1 MTTDDQDNL
10 LRQEEKDTLAELTNI
25 PMGTGVATL
34 SARMGTTIEIGT
46 PTVSA
51 GETLEEAV
59 TTLGAGDKTLL
70 IVHYK
75 EGLSRSTVYI
85 IKTEEARKLATISL
99 TAMGAAPETLPTGPL
114 TDEER
119 EIFADCMTQ
128 LLNSAA
134 TSLASVLSH
143 PIVID
148 NPEVIDFAPLA
159 LTGILPEYN
168 NSAIACM
175 GVDITVGGTDTIQL
189 TQLLPINH
197 ARTMVTKLVAES
209 DPAIAGEQAKATA
222 GSASAG
228 GEGFEMAGLPKG
240 SGGDPFVGGGG
251 TINKKPAGGA
261 GGSME
266 VNPVTVSPVS
276 FSPFDDQQQV
286 FGEENK
292 NRELVLDVSLS
303 LAVELGKTIL
313 PIKEVLELTRGSVIE
328 LDRIAGEPV
337 DLLANGKLIAK
348 GEVVV
353 IEDNF
358 GLRIT
363 SIVSP
368 ADRIR
373 GL

>member
-1 MTTDDQDNL
+1 MTTDDQDQL

-25 PMGTGVATL
+25 AMGAGVATL
-34 SARMGTTIEIGT
+34 AARMGTGIEIGT
-46 PTVSA
+46 PNVFS
-51 GETLEEAV
+51 GDTLETAV
-59 TTLGAGDKTLL
+59 SQLGAGDKTLL

-75 EGLSRSTVYI
+75 EGLSRSTVYL

-99 TAMGAAPETLPTGPL
+99 TAMGAAPETIPTGPL
-114 TDEER
+114 SDDER

-159 LTGILPEYN
+159 LTGILPEYA

-175 GVDITVGGTDTIQL
+175 GVDITVGGTDTLQL

-209 DPAIAGEQAKATA
+209 DPAIAAEQAKATA

-240 SGGDPFVGGGG
+240 SGGDQFVGGGG
-251 TINKKPAGGA
+251 TINKPAGGS

-276 FSPFDDQQQV
+276 FSAFDDQQQV

-292 NRELVLDVSLS
+292 NLELVLDVSLS